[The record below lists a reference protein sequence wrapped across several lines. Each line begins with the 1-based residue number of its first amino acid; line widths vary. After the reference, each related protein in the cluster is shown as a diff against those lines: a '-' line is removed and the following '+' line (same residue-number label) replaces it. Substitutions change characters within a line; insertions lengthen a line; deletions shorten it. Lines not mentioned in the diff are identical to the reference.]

1 MIKALRAGRIIRHIT
16 MRQMAFFG
24 LGAMGLAG
32 LSACSGDDLPKPPH
46 PIFSPNAEI
55 LAVKHPQDSSQ
66 TCPNTL
72 IAWFHRVDTNHDG
85 RIDHDEFLADADHWF
100 SVVDVDHDGFAEPSE
115 TAAIHAKIMPW
126 DQAKADRDR
135 EEEEAALRD
144 QMDAEARAREQPQRD
159 RTGKPLPPA
168 QYSTRRRP
176 GVSIDL
182 DPVMAADANLDNRV
196 SKDEFM
202 AMADRHFDQLDVNHD
217 GFLSQDEVVAKCT
230 ADERDWEAAE
240 ANSRR

>member
-1 MIKALRAGRIIRHIT
+1 MGR
-16 MRQMAFFG
+16 MAVLG
-24 LGAMGLAG
+24 LGMMGLAG
-32 LSACSGDDLPKPPH
+32 LGACSGDDLPKPPH

-55 LAVKHPQDSSQ
+55 LAVKRPQDSPQ

-72 IAWFHRVDTNHDG
+72 IAWFHRVDTNHDS
-85 RIDHDEFLADADHWF
+85 RIDHDEFVADADHWF
-100 SVVDVDHDGFAEPSE
+100 SVVDVDHDGFAEPAE

-135 EEEEAALRD
+135 EEEEAILRD

-159 RTGKPLPPA
+159 RMGNPLPAANYP
-168 QYSTRRRP
+168 TRRRP

-202 AMADRHFDQLDVNHD
+202 AMADRHFDALDTNHD
-217 GFLSQDEVVAKCT
+217 GFLSQAEVVAKCA
-230 ADERDWEAAE
+230 ADELDWAAAE
-240 ANSRR
+240 ENSRR